1 LYFAVFDQI
10 DYLYQPNQ
18 IVKCLIRSL
27 LRRDFNAPHG
37 PQPGAARFREEN
49 RMTFDRRQ
57 FVTALVFSGA
67 AAAAPVKGFE
77 DDPSASR
84 PPVAVPN
91 RQKAAVDFRYAPH
104 HQQSTI
110 CFPDD
115 PEKTIVGQAG
125 DLRYGFGKSLSAGME
140 NFSTVIE
147 FSLAGFQDDRVVRQW
162 IESPSIPIVHTL
174 IDRPAATLE
183 LIGFAT
189 HHTGEGRVD
198 NVLLVIRSKKGS
210 VAVIPKLHI
219 RTCEKLELESY
230 TTPTATVSAAGS
242 TSPLL
247 VALQLNTNLGTCML
261 WEEAG
266 FTLYLTHGQAT
277 EDVEARY
284 FVRLPQENQ
293 SAATLREHLA
303 DAEMLLAETREFW
316 GQWKPFGTTAWSY
329 SGRHGEFLTACAR
342 NIQQARE
349 VKNGQLVFQVGPT
362 IYRGLWIVDGNFL
375 LEAARYLGYDQAA
388 DEGLRSEWSKQVESG
403 QIIAGSGGEHW
414 KDTAIAMF
422 TLVRQCELKQDWTL
436 FRDLEPN
443 LVHALDFLIKLR
455 DQAMGGQS
463 TNGHYGLLAPGFAD
477 GGMGGVR
484 SEFTNTVWTLAA
496 LRAVA
501 GAATRLKMSSLANA
515 GKFFQEL
522 YAAFQQ
528 MATREM
534 VRHPAGFEY
543 LPMIAHD
550 DPSVSDSDPW
560 SRPRPQTAQWA
571 LSHAIY
577 PGEVFDKNDPVVRG
591 HIALLQWCT
600 QEDVPAE
607 AGWLWHDSLWT
618 YSASFAAHVY
628 LWAGLGDWAHRTFTG
643 FLNHAS
649 PLYCWRE
656 EQPLQHALVGQDWG
670 DMPHNWASAEC
681 VRYLRH
687 MLAFEDG
694 QSLRLLNGI
703 TAAELTPAVP
713 YILRNSPTR
722 FGRIDL
728 ELEPAGAR
736 GWRLRFN
743 RNEGPAPASISLP
756 RSVGQFQLQEVM
768 GGGSKITG
776 AIVEVDP
783 AARKWEAL
791 LK

>member
-1 LYFAVFDQI
+1 M
-10 DYLYQPNQ
+10 P
-18 IVKCLIRSL
+18 
-27 LRRDFNAPHG
+27 
-37 PQPGAARFREEN
+37 
-49 RMTFDRRQ
+49 FDRRQ
-57 FVTALVFSGA
+57 FVTALVVSGA
-67 AAAAPVKGFE
+67 AAATPTGIKA
-77 DDPSASR
+77 DPSASR
-84 PPVAVPN
+84 PQASSQASLPN
-91 RQKAAVDFRYAPH
+91 PQNATVDFRYAPH

-115 PEKTIVGQAG
+115 PRKTIVGQAG

-147 FSLAGFQDDRVVRQW
+147 FSLAGFQDDKVLRQW

-183 LIGFAT
+183 LTAFAT
-189 HHTGEGRVD
+189 HHVGEGRVD
-198 NVLLVIRSKKGS
+198 NVLLSIRSKTGS
-210 VAVIPKLHI
+210 VALVPKLHI
-219 RTCEKLELESY
+219 RTCEKLELESS
-230 TTPTATVSAAGS
+230 TTPTATVSVSGNK
-242 TSPLL
+242 SPLL
-247 VALQLNTNLGTCML
+247 VATQLVSTQLNSNLGTCML
-261 WEEAG
+261 WEEEG
-266 FTLYLTHGQAT
+266 FTLYLAHAEAT
-277 EDVEARY
+277 EDAEARY

-293 SAATLREHLA
+293 SAATLREHLP
-303 DAEMLLAETREFW
+303 DAEMLLAEARDFW
-316 GQWKPFGTTAWSY
+316 SKWKPFGTTEWSY
-329 SGRHGEFLTACAR
+329 PGRHGEFLTACAR

-388 DEGLRSEWSKQVESG
+388 DEGLRSEWSKQVDSG

-422 TLVRQCELKQDWTL
+422 TLVRQCELKQDWTF

-443 LVHALDFLIKLR
+443 LVRALDFLINLR
-455 DQAMGGQS
+455 DPAMKSQS

-477 GGMGGVR
+477 GGIGGVH

-501 GAATRLKMSSLANA
+501 DAAAQLKMSSLAKA
-515 GKFFQEL
+515 GKFSREL

-528 MATREM
+528 MATKEM

-543 LPMIAHD
+543 LPMLAHD
-550 DPSVSDSDPW
+550 DPSVSDPDPW

-577 PGEVFDKNDPVVRG
+577 PGEVFDKNDPIVRG

-607 AGWLWHDSLWT
+607 TGWLWHDSLWT
-618 YSASFAAHVY
+618 YNASFAAHVY
-628 LWAGLGDWAHRTFTG
+628 LWAGLRDWAHRTFTG

-687 MLAFEDG
+687 MLALEDG
-694 QSLRLLNGI
+694 KSLRLLNGV
-703 TAAELTPAVP
+703 TTAELTPAVP

-728 ELEPAGAR
+728 EFEPAGTR
-736 GWRLRFN
+736 GWRLRFD
-743 RNEGPAPASISLP
+743 RSEGPSPSSVSLP
-756 RSVGQFQLQEVM
+756 AVVGQLRVQEVI
-768 GGGSKITG
+768 GAGSKVTG
-776 AIVEVDP
+776 EIVEVDP
-783 AARKWEAL
+783 VARKWETL
-791 LK
+791 LR